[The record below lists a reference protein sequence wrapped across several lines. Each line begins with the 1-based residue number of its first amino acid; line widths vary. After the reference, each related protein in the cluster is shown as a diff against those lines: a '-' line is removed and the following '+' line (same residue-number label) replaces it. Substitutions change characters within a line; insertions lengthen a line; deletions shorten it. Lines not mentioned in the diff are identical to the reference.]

1 MLKEEAWHLG
11 SSSSSGGSQPTS
23 FLVCNETWGMP
34 TQESAHLFMAPLLMP
49 SKKCQQPECLPPNTD
64 CQAAGWTI
72 TEETP
77 PHVFRRELLPG
88 LAEVRERVI
97 PSTEYGTELF
107 KWSVRRAPAFTALSG
122 AMVTTHCLTLLL
134 RDRPAIVDYT
144 LNPNQVSLSSR
155 AACVQCLSQPWEG
168 NALARQTTQ
177 RCLSHYG
184 LLGVKKGWNAGSH
197 PIMNKPTSLPLHD
210 ANSSAH
216 CALSTMMP
224 CLAWPQRQGA
234 SETLSHN

>member
-11 SSSSSGGSQPTS
+11 SSSSSGGGQPTS

-72 TEETP
+72 TQETP
-77 PHVFRRELLPG
+77 LHVFGRELLPG
-88 LAEVRERVI
+88 LAEVRDRVI

-122 AMVTTHCLTLLL
+122 ATVTTHCLTLLL
-134 RDRPAIVDYT
+134 RDRHCGLYPQ
-144 LNPNQVSLSSR
+144 PEP
-155 AACVQCLSQPWEG
+155 SQPFFPSRLCPVSVTAMGRQCTRLTDDSKVPFTLWTIGSEEG
-168 NALARQTTQ
+168 MKCWFPSHNEQTY
-177 RCLSHYG
+177 L
-184 LLGVKKGWNAGSH
+184 
-197 PIMNKPTSLPLHD
+197 PPTSWCQQLCPLCPVHHD
-210 ANSSAH
+210 A
-216 CALSTMMP
+216 LP
-224 CLAWPQRQGA
+224 CLAPKTRSLWNTEP
-234 SETLSHN
+234 